1 MFIRQKEWCKIN
13 IPLNL
18 TMLKFFLKRPKMEKL
33 FKETWEKIKNSDN
46 IVLIA
51 HTNPDG
57 DALGSSLSLY
67 PVLKKMNKN
76 VKVFNATTPLPMYL
90 DFLPNFDKVTN
101 QLPKK
106 IDLMISFDCG
116 SFDRLGIDE
125 KPAFLI
131 NIDHHVSNTN
141 YGDINIIDPK
151 AASSSQVVYN
161 LLKANKVEINKES
174 AICLYTALVTDTG
187 SFQYE
192 SVNDKVFEF
201 AADMVRCG
209 VEPDYVAKML
219 FQRDRLSRLR
229 LLSKA
234 FETIELCC
242 DGKVAFVEVTKEMME
257 ITGAIKEDTDTIVN
271 MVRAIATV
279 EIACL
284 LREED
289 EGIKISLR
297 SKNYADVS
305 KIAVKYG
312 GGGHIRAAGATL
324 KNEFDFEK
332 VKNMLKKDLREIVK
346 DGK

>member
-1 MFIRQKEWCKIN
+1 MQEI
-13 IPLNL
+13 
-18 TMLKFFLKRPKMEKL
+18 
-33 FKETWEKIKNSDN
+33 FKKAWEKIKNSDN

-51 HTNPDG
+51 HINPDG

-67 PVLKKMNKN
+67 PILKKMNKK
-76 VKVFNATTPLPMYL
+76 VKVYNATKPLPMYL
-90 DFLPNFDKVTN
+90 DFLPNFNKVTN
-101 QLPKK
+101 QLPKN

-116 SFDRLGIDE
+116 SFDRLGIEE
-125 KPAFLI
+125 KPPFLI
-131 NIDHHVSNTN
+131 NIDHHISNTN

-161 LLKANKVEINKES
+161 LLKTNNIKINKES

-192 SVNDKVFEF
+192 SVNEKVFEF
-201 AADMVRCG
+201 AADMVKAG
-209 VEPDYVAKML
+209 VKPDFVAKML

-229 LLSKA
+229 LIAKA
-234 FETIELCC
+234 YDTIELCC
-242 DGKVAFVEVTKEMME
+242 EGKVAFVEVTKEMME

-271 MVRAIATV
+271 SVRAIATV
-279 EIACL
+279 EVACL

-305 KIAVKYG
+305 KVAVKYG
-312 GGGHIRAAGATL
+312 GGGHIRAAGATI
-324 KNEFDFEK
+324 KEFDFEK
-332 VKNMLKKDLREIVK
+332 VKNMLKEDLKKVTK
-346 DGK
+346 VGK